1 MRRWQRVER
10 MRARTIL
17 LILTALL
24 GATSALADKNDGVRA
39 LVPPSL
45 AEEADDALTAALNH
59 LSRTERLISSDP
71 SNLERQHDLA
81 AAFDRVGDLLA
92 KRGMLDQAM
101 HYYRNS
107 LGVRLYFFDAKSNTV
122 WQRELATN
130 HGKLSLGYERQG
142 RSEDALRELTQAKE
156 IMVALVAN
164 APDNTEWKSEL
175 IRYEEQASRLR
186 AAR

>member
-1 MRRWQRVER
+1 M
-10 MRARTIL
+10 
-17 LILTALL
+17 LTSLL

-39 LVPPSL
+39 LIPPSL

-59 LSRTERLISSDP
+59 LVRTERLVTSDP

-92 KRGMLDQAM
+92 KRGMHDRAM

-107 LGVRLYFFDAKSNTV
+107 LGVRLHFFRAETSNTV
-122 WQRELATN
+122 WQHELAAN

-142 RSEDALRELTQAKE
+142 RSEDALREVTQAKE
-156 IMVALVAN
+156 FMAALVAH
-164 APDNTEWKSEL
+164 APDNTEWKTEL